1 MGEKKKGKIK
11 SKRKTGKRK
20 EKGGNGGNVPIC

>member
-11 SKRKTGKRK
+11 SKRKTGKRRK
-20 EKGGNGGNVPIC
+20 TGGNGGKVVIR